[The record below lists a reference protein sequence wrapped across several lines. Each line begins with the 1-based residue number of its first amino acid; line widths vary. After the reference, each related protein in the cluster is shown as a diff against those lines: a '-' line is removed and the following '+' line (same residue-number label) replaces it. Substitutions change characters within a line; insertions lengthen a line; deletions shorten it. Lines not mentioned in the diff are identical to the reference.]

1 MMRNIEEGRVFHRE
15 GAIVCNGECD
25 KVNPACK
32 PICNVKSNVN
42 VNVKSNVK
50 SSQMSSQVNVKSKPH
65 RYWNSSTCSVLVMI
79 SAHTQG
85 THTPFLVNIR
95 T

>member
-1 MMRNIEEGRVFHRE
+1 MMRSIEEGRVFHRE

-50 SSQMSSQVNVKSKPH
+50 SSQMSSQVKCQVKSM
-65 RYWNSSTCSVLVMI
+65 SSQSHI
-79 SAHTQG
+79 G
-85 THTPFLVNIR
+85 TGTAVPALC
-95 T
+95 